1 MGKKPK
7 NRMPIS
13 ERAKQFS
20 PFAAVAGLEKALE
33 REERELAKTE
43 KIELS
48 EESADKLNKAL
59 SELKKGDIIIA
70 EYYFDGEYLTVEGS
84 VTLLDKVSRILR
96 IGETTVKFDDLYK
109 IINR

>member
-20 PFAAVAGLEKALE
+20 PFAAVTGLERALE
-33 REERELAKTE
+33 KMERELAKIE

-48 EESADKLNKAL
+48 EESADKLNRVL
-59 SELKKGDIIIA
+59 SELKKGDRINA
-70 EYYFDGEYLTVEGS
+70 EYYCDGEYLRTEGS
-84 VTLLDKVSRILR
+84 VTLFDKINRILR
-96 IGETTVKFDDLYK
+96 IGETSIEFDDLYK
-109 IINR
+109 IEI